1 MPVPDACP
9 DEGWDMGRFNR
20 WLGQRIT
27 DLVGT
32 MWTAYAFAA
41 LALVSLPGALGS
53 HDAVVIVSWI
63 AQTFLQ
69 LVLLSIIMV
78 GQGIQAEGTETVIR
92 ETHDTVIAELAELR
106 VIVEELRELTGALH
120 ARTLT
125 ERDGN

>member
-1 MPVPDACP
+1 
-9 DEGWDMGRFNR
+9 MGGFNR

-27 DLVGT
+27 DVVGT

-41 LALVSLPGALGS
+41 LALVSLPGALGT

-69 LVLLSIIMV
+69 LVLLCIIMV
-78 GQGIQAEGTETVIR
+78 GQGIQAEGTEVVIR

-106 VIVEELRELTGALH
+106 AVVEQMHEITRELH
-120 ARTLT
+120 AHAFM